1 MQQPELEL
9 VSEPALPGAQEQPV
23 TADSAELTWFEMQ
36 MYVRWP
42 FVDAPVPVKV
52 KAQVKLPAPVK
63 VPVKASLVTL
73 F

>member
-23 TADSAELTWFEMQ
+23 TADSAELTWFETQ

-42 FVDAPVPVKV
+42 FVDASVPVSVKV
-52 KAQVKLPAPVK
+52 KAQVKLP
-63 VPVKASLVTL
+63 VKASLVTL